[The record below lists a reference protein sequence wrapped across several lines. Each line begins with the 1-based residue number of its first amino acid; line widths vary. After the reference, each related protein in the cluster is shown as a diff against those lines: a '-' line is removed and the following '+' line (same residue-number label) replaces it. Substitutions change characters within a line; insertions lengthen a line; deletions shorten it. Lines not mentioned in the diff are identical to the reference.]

1 MRRII
6 IAGLSAIVLST
17 GFTATASAATHAPNE
32 RCKPLDV
39 AERQLHHKGFRTVEH
54 GGGMFG
60 ILVKSAW
67 VVVYQ
72 HQSGKTVHLTAG
84 RSCS

>member
-1 MRRII
+1 MRRFI
-6 IAGLSAIVLST
+6 IAGLSAIALIGS
-17 GFTATASAATHAPNE
+17 FTATASAASAPNE

-54 GGGMFG
+54 GGGLFG

-72 HQSGKTVHLTAG
+72 HQHGKTVHLTAG
-84 RSCS
+84 RSCN